1 MPAEPCRPL
10 FFAAALL
17 LVGVADAQGPDD
29 GGRVG
34 IAAAIA
40 GGAVVVI
47 ASAVAAYLF
56 VRRRRRQRVQTMKT
70 EEEMGVYERQQEV
83 ERAARA
89 LQRAR
94 EVLAQRTGHLDW
106 NPQLAAKNEAVQLM
120 DVDDG
125 GGPGGLPGGGD
136 MMDWANAMGMDGA
149 AAAAMGPMKTSEK
162 AVELVAEFGAQGAV
176 MQVMQAAKEV
186 LERELRELE
195 RDGDEEFEEAVGGV
209 EDSEWRE
216 RLHQQMQY
224 QDLQKQLA
232 IIEEETEDMLSEDE
246 KQRKRELD
254 ALDREGIVE
263 ISMPFGI
270 DRKITV
276 RREPPP
282 PPRPVPWSR
291 MVQVLHRDE
300 TSEMLV
306 QRSTGESQAVAGFSH
321 AMRNLQNEIERQEH
335 MDALELTEAAQG
347 LQPAVGD
354 IRGPGATMLAPVQPM
369 QLPLHI
375 QHGKQRLFDNVLDIN
390 PV

>member
-1 MPAEPCRPL
+1 
-10 FFAAALL
+10 
-17 LVGVADAQGPDD
+17 
-29 GGRVG
+29 
-34 IAAAIA
+34 
-40 GGAVVVI
+40 
-47 ASAVAAYLF
+47 
-56 VRRRRRQRVQTMKT
+56 
-70 EEEMGVYERQQEV
+70 
-83 ERAARA
+83 
-89 LQRAR
+89 
-94 EVLAQRTGHLDW
+94 
-106 NPQLAAKNEAVQLM
+106 M

-162 AVELVAEFGAQGAV
+162 GEPLPVHAAFNRHLPRSAAAGAVGRTRVPAAGLTMPPSRAAAVELVAEFGAQGAV

-232 IIEEETEDMLSEDE
+232 IVSRHPCCTACTTGLPRAAPIHGHLFLRMAFLRSRKLFLASYFDHGTSTCLRACAQIEEETEDMLSEDE